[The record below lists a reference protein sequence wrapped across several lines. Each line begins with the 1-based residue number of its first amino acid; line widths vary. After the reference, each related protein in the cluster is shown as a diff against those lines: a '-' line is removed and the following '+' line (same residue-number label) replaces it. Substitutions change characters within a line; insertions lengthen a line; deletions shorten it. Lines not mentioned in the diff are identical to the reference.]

1 MPDPGAFL
9 APLFGDG
16 VASLPASRVD
26 GVREALAEAA
36 ATDDAAVR
44 TAAFGRANDAIRA
57 AVPLVPLVNPG
68 SVAAFR
74 ADVTGVVTSPLG
86 MDPLGAFTPGD
97 RHQLVFMQATEPNGA
112 WCGDQGSADAFR
124 LCALVSDGLYGMA
137 PGTLTIEPRLA
148 ARCSPGDDTTTWT
161 CTLRRGVTFHDGTAL
176 DAGDVLA
183 TYVAAWDAGSPLRAA
198 RPGGDGG
205 VVAGLFGALL
215 PVGWDQ
221 P

>member
-1 MPDPGAFL
+1 MPDPAAFL

-36 ATDDAAVR
+36 ATDDATVR
-44 TAAFGRANDAIRA
+44 TAAFGRASDAIRA
-57 AVPLVPLVNPG
+57 AAPLVPLVNPG

-161 CTLRRGVTFHDGTAL
+161 CTLRRGVTFHDGIAL

-183 TYVAAWDAGSPLRAA
+183 TYVAAWDASSPLHAA
-198 RPGGDGG
+198 RPAGDGG
-205 VVAGLFGALL
+205 VVAGLFGGLL